1 MCAAIAGPYFRLGD
15 DEQSRPIATEI
26 APDDSVRDAMAS
38 CPMEAILVT
47 EASTGELIDP

>member
-26 APDDSVRDAMAS
+26 APDNSVRDAMAS